1 MYSNSQGI
9 WSNHEPPPLATLQP
23 PRNVGVRIHL
33 DDDFQKIMEVARK
46 VYAVRDCFRNI
57 VQVAFGVAAKKYHCD
72 DGEGIPT
79 LGAMCSMVIGTS
91 IQAEFDDNIVAK
103 GEDNDGYMEDDEVME
118 LVNDIYEAVP
128 THYRR

>member
-23 PRNVGVRIHL
+23 PGNVGVRIHP
-33 DDDFQKIMEVARK
+33 DDDFQKIMQVARK

-57 VQVAFGVAAKKYHCD
+57 VQVACGVGAKKCHCD

-103 GEDNDGYMEDDEVME
+103 GEDNDDYMEDDEVME